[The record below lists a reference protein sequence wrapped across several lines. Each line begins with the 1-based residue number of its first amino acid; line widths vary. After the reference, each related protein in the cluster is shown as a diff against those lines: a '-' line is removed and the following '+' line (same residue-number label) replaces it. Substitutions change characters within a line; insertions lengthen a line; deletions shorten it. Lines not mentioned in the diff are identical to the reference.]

1 MSSEKTMAI
10 VLRVIEFSETSC
22 IVTMFTREFGKI
34 TAMAKG
40 ARRPKSPFEAAIDVL
55 AICRIVFL
63 HKSSDAM
70 DLLTEAKLDRRFRC
84 SNRDLDRLYAGYYLV
99 ELLRTMT
106 EENDPHPELFDLAFN
121 TIEEIDNGGPNQ
133 EATVEKKSDEDLAGL
148 NLCLLRF
155 EVGLLTILG
164 HFPMLSKCVDCGRP
178 RTTKDQVSFG
188 LNAGGV
194 ICRTCRP
201 GKTNVVLVS
210 NDGVDLLL
218 GLAQLGHAQLGH
230 AQLGHAQLGNASD
243 AVSESPVG
251 YKLNPTQPEQ
261 TTMIEVR
268 KLMNKYVTHLL
279 GFEPRLHRFLQR
291 LA

>member
-1 MSSEKTMAI
+1 MSSEKTDAI

-22 IVTMFTREFGKI
+22 IVTMLTREFGKI

-70 DLLTEAKLDRRFRC
+70 DLLTEAKLERRFR
-84 SNRDLDRLYAGYYLV
+84 SSTRDLDRLYAGYYLV

-106 EENDPHPELFDLAFN
+106 EENDPHPELFELAVN
-121 TIEEIDNGGPNQ
+121 TIAEIDNGGPNQ
-133 EATVEKKSDEDLAGL
+133 TTAVEKKPAEDSAGL
-148 NLCLLRF
+148 NLCILRF

-164 HFPMLSKCVDCGRP
+164 HFPMLSQCVDCGRP
-178 RTTKDQVSFG
+178 RTTNDQVSFG

-201 GKTNVVLVS
+201 GKMNVVLLS
-210 NDGVDLLL
+210 NDGVEFLL
-218 GLAQLGHAQLGH
+218 GLSEL
-230 AQLGHAQLGNASD
+230 AS
-243 AVSESPVG
+243 AEPASAEPAKSKNVVSESAVG
-251 YKLNPTQPEQ
+251 YRLDQTKPEQ
-261 TTMIEVR
+261 AIATEVR

-279 GFEPRLHRFLQR
+279 GFEPRLLKFLQR
-291 LA
+291 LN